1 MKKLISILGLGL
13 ILLNLSGQKSNVPTP
28 DEIANFVKT
37 KTLVVLEDNPLSEYN
52 LVLKSVMG
60 QEWTMTPF
68 DFIKYSD
75 FEKRRLDSKYSFI
88 VLTQVKYDKDK
99 TNSKYNFVSLVLG
112 GTAYSLTSMPDLCS
126 IPLSYSDVGDE
137 DYSYKLGIFLRFMQN
152 HVKMLMENPGLASE
166 NILNHYNKNMKELK
180 GKTLYLVASEMAK
193 DVNTAAKI
201 KKVYPGPF
209 KLVSKDDIQ
218 KAIADKEDIVFLH
231 KVGPQNTR
239 QKARVFKILIGASDA
254 QFYYFDYH
262 MLNDKNPDGFL
273 ESDFK
278 RLAKKL

>member
-1 MKKLISILGLGL
+1 MV
-13 ILLNLSGQKSNVPTP
+13 NLFGQQSNVPTR
-28 DEIANFVKT
+28 DEISNFLKT
-37 KTLVVLEDNPLSEYN
+37 KTLVVLENNPLSEYN

-68 DFIKYSD
+68 DFIKYSEFD
-75 FEKRRLDSKYSFI
+75 KLRLDPKYSFI
-88 VLTQVKYDKDK
+88 VLTQVKYEKDK
-99 TNSKYNFVSLVLG
+99 TDAKYNFVSLVMG
-112 GTAYSLTSMPDLCS
+112 GAAYSLTSMPDLCS

-152 HVKMLMENPGLASE
+152 HVKMLMDNPGMASE

-180 GKTLYLVASEMAK
+180 GKTLYLVAGEMAK

-201 KKVYPGPF
+201 KKIYPGPF
-209 KLVSKDDIQ
+209 KLVSKDEIQ
-218 KAIADKEDIVFLH
+218 QAIADKVDMVFLH
-231 KVGPQNTR
+231 KVGPENTR
-239 QKARVFKILIGASDA
+239 LKARVFKILIGASDA

-278 RLAKKL
+278 RLARKL